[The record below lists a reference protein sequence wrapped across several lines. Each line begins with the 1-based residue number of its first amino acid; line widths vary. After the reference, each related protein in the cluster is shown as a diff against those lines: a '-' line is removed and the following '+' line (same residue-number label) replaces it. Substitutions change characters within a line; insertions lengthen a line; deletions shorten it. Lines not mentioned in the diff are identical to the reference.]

1 MKPGFKNLQTLFK
14 RVFDF
19 FIALSGLILLSLL
32 FLVVAILVKI
42 DSRGSVFLKQERIG
56 KNGKPFH
63 PFKFRTMVDGAVSK
77 GLGYTVAKNDERIT
91 RVGKF
96 LRKWGIDELPQ
107 LVNILKGEM
116 SLVGPRPTFRYQV
129 EKYSDFQ
136 KRRLLVKPGLTGWA
150 IVHGRNS
157 LTWPERIKYDVWYVD
172 NWSLWLD
179 FKIILMTFYLIFIKQ
194 EGVYGKSGINDP
206 FI

>member
-19 FIALSGLILLSLL
+19 FITLSGLILLSLL

-107 LVNILKGEM
+107 LVNIL
-116 SLVGPRPTFRYQV
+116 
-129 EKYSDFQ
+129 
-136 KRRLLVKPGLTGWA
+136 
-150 IVHGRNS
+150 
-157 LTWPERIKYDVWYVD
+157 
-172 NWSLWLD
+172 
-179 FKIILMTFYLIFIKQ
+179 
-194 EGVYGKSGINDP
+194 
-206 FI
+206 